1 MELEVY
7 SFGHPLEHIG
17 ALARDAEQ
25 LGFSAMWFTES
36 KHNPYLGCAV
46 AATVTE
52 RLTVGTGI
60 AVAFPRSPMVT
71 AQAAWD
77 LAGASDGRFILGLGT
92 QVKAHIERRFSAPFD
107 KPVPRLREYICAL
120 RAIFRAFQGEEKLSF
135 DGDFYR
141 FSLLTE
147 FFSAGPIAHP
157 DIPIYVAGVNRRICE
172 MTGEVAD
179 GLHVHPFHS
188 RDYLTSVV
196 RPAIARGADRAGRD
210 PAAIALACPVFMIV
224 GDDEEEIEPQRSATR
239 RQLAFYG
246 STRTYAPVF
255 EQHGF
260 GHAPG
265 ELHRLMARGE
275 LEAMERVITDEML
288 DLYAVTATWDEL
300 PQRLIERYDGVVDR
314 VFPYAAQG
322 TWTASPE
329 TRERWGDVAARVR
342 AGANRRVASGTN

>member
-1 MELEVY
+1 VEFDIY
-7 SFGHPLEHIG
+7 SFGMPLERIG
-17 ALARDAEQ
+17 ALAREAED

-46 AATVTE
+46 AATSTE
-52 RLTVGTGI
+52 RLQVGTGI

-71 AQAAWD
+71 AQTAWD
-77 LAGASDGRFILGLGT
+77 LAGASRGRFILGLGT
-92 QVKAHIERRFSAPFD
+92 QVKAHIERRFSTPFD
-107 KPVPRLREYICAL
+107 HPVPRLREYVLAL

-135 DGDFYR
+135 KGDFYS

-172 MTGEVAD
+172 MTGEVGD
-179 GLHVHPFHS
+179 GFHVHPFHS
-188 RDYLTSVV
+188 RDYLTGVV
-196 RPAIARGADRAGRD
+196 RPAIAAGAQRAGRD
-210 PAAIALACPVFMIV
+210 PAAVVLACPVFMIV
-224 GDDEEEIEPQRSATR
+224 GDTDEERAPQIAAAR

-255 EQHGF
+255 DQHGF
-260 GHAPG
+260 DHVPR
-265 ELHRLMARGE
+265 ELHRFMAKGDV
-275 LEAMERVITDEML
+275 EAMEQVITDEML
-288 DLYAVTATWDEL
+288 DVYAVTATWDEL
-300 PQRLIERYDGVVDR
+300 PARLLERYDGVVDR

-322 TWTASPE
+322 AWTVSPE

-342 AGANRRVASGTN
+342 AGQR